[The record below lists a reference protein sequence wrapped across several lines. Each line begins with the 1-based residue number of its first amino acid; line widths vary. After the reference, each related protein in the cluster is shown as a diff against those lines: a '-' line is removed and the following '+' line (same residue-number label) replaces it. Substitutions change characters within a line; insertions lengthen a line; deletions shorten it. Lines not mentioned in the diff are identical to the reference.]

1 MGAGTGR
8 LSLSRRLSL
17 CRQRNAMNSKQ
28 GSLVKQQESRQPDK
42 KPRSN
47 SSESTTACGFFCQ
60 QDKKSYMVIFP
71 SQELPKHIVCG
82 SDGAKNGRLH
92 AMLFRLRTWEAE
104 PRNISRDSI
113 ISFQCRADVLARC
126 GVAARKK
133 ADFENVTL
141 DQNETYFPTHIDSR
155 RQRL

>member
-1 MGAGTGR
+1 
-8 LSLSRRLSL
+8 
-17 CRQRNAMNSKQ
+17 
-28 GSLVKQQESRQPDK
+28 
-42 KPRSN
+42 
-47 SSESTTACGFFCQ
+47 
-60 QDKKSYMVIFP
+60 MVIFP
-71 SQELPKHIVCG
+71 SQTSLFCETWAKELGRVVPHFLKPDAQELPKHIVCG

-104 PRNISRDSI
+104 PRNIFRDSI